1 MSTVTVTEITETESN
16 DAYTAPVVED
26 YENAYIVE
34 EVKADDAKADEKGE
48 ETDDELDAEGVKEV
62 SDGTKRKK
70 KKLRGDLSTSQRQ
83 RAGSG
88 DRADVNNGVP
98 QGYSSSEETENK
110 STRFKRNQNNTAT
123 IRRRIIKKTADKE
136 ENKERSRRGKSEPK
150 ELIKTEVN
158 EAAAKEKS
166 KRTWWPWNRSKNDHR
181 LVQTDGEQ
189 CRSKNKSDE
198 SSDEFW
204 KSGSFRMK
212 RKSKTSKQV
221 KSVEDVRSKPAVSDQ
236 TQQPV
241 KPTPPVSSIVTKE
254 ILTDEI
260 TVEIIPEP
268 PPVQTIPSWW
278 QFKTENAVAWRRFVT
293 SRNRCISLF
302 LGLCIYLGLGAL
314 AIRFIE
320 GAFEN
325 FYKCGVKRV
334 KRDFID
340 TLWDRRY
347 GSEDEWKSLAR
358 RTLLNFENELHTAF
372 EAGMKSYSGAQSWS
386 FINSFLYCLQVVSTI
401 GYGNISPSTSTGR
414 WFTIAYAI
422 FGIPLFLIVL
432 ADFGKLFTRGIKFMW
447 AYVRRVYYTGSC
459 RKVRRTAPVQEVM
472 KGVKMVV
479 DVAQNLRR
487 PSQVM
492 SPEEQKRMGAF
503 GNQTPGTGGATPALS
518 SYEIDEEFNL
528 PISLALLILLLYIFT
543 GAVAF
548 VQWEKSWSVFDS
560 FWFVF
565 VSMSTIG
572 FGDIVPQNPKFMMAT
587 VGYLIFGLALTS
599 MCINVVQEK
608 LSDSFRQASAK
619 IGATIG
625 FQVEEDTGVINP
637 VSVAPSNDLPA
648 VHRSTPKDKKK
659 S

>member
-1 MSTVTVTEITETESN
+1 MDKRKDDIKKFFSKIQVPNLIRKPPGTDADSNAPSASGSDATVKPAAALPTGGLSVTPRASPAPAPRGNLLSRSNQTLASSTGSLPRGASPVPAPTLKPELTVT
-16 DAYTAPVVED
+16 TA
-26 YENAYIVE
+26 
-34 EVKADDAKADEKGE
+34 
-48 ETDDELDAEGVKEV
+48 
-62 SDGTKRKK
+62 
-70 KKLRGDLSTSQRQ
+70 
-83 RAGSG
+83 
-88 DRADVNNGVP
+88 ADVSPPKPPRKISKPGITLKIPNENVP
-98 QGYSSSEETENK
+98 Y
-110 STRFKRNQNNTAT
+110 NTAT
-123 IRRRIIKKTADKE
+123 CGPQFPPSYTHYMPGGLTFSPTGIINIPLTAGTTIPAATFMQAYP
-136 ENKERSRRGKSEPK
+136 NKASDFMFKQFAGFRDF
-150 ELIKTEVN
+150 TMN
-158 EAAAKEKS
+158 TAKYGLSFGEKFAFWFYN
-166 KRTWWPWNRSKNDHR
+166 KIRTWSTQWVTHVLLMLVIMGYSLLGGLIFQYAEGGAEEDRIR
-181 LVQTDGEQ
+181 LMHSQEA
-189 CRSKNKSDE
+189 E
-198 SSDEFW
+198 
-204 KSGSFRMK
+204 
-212 RKSKTSKQV
+212 
-221 KSVEDVRSKPAVSDQ
+221 
-236 TQQPV
+236 
-241 KPTPPVSSIVTKE
+241 
-254 ILTDEI
+254 
-260 TVEIIPEP
+260 
-268 PPVQTIPSWW
+268 
-278 QFKTENAVAWRRFVT
+278 
-293 SRNRCISLF
+293 
-302 LGLCIYLGLGAL
+302 
-314 AIRFIE
+314 IE
-320 GAFEN
+320 GSRSVVIKNMKKAFMSGDNNNYTIVLYEEL
-325 FYKCGVKRV
+325 KRWEDKV
-334 KRDFID
+334 IKFNALPKNR
-340 TLWDRRY
+340 TWTY
-347 GSEDEWKSLAR
+347 WGSV
-358 RTLLNFENELHTAF
+358 F
-372 EAGMKSYSGAQSWS
+372 YSGTV
-386 FINSFLYCLQVVSTI
+386 YTTI